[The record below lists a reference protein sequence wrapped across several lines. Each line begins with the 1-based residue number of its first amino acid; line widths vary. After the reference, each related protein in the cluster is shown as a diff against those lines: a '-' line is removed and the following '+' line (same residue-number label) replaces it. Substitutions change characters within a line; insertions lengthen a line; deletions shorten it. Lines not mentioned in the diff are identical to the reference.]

1 MKCCKE
7 GCDRN
12 VPCEFEIR
20 VGREVLLRVPLFCL
34 VEKLQALMDDDEV
47 DMETYFAGL
56 EWYGSGVLDLER
68 FKEEASEIL
77 AIRISEIF
85 GGNIAAYFS
94 PLPQGDRRVGSY
106 GGLWRKPFG
115 EHPKEA
121 MAEAN

>member
-20 VGREVLLRVPLFCL
+20 AGREVLLQIPLFCL
-34 VEKLQALMDDDEV
+34 VEKLQALMDDEV
-47 DMETYFAGL
+47 DMETYFPGL
-56 EWYGSGVLDLER
+56 DWRGSGVLDLER

-85 GGNIAAYFS
+85 GGNIAACLS
-94 PLPQGDRRVGSY
+94 PLPQGDKKVRY
-106 GGLWRKPFG
+106 GGLWQQAFG
-115 EHPKEA
+115 NRSPEEA
-121 MAEAN
+121 AAS